1 MRSFRRRGIWDRF
14 AAPGLFYL
22 GLGAGSVLGCGSETP
37 VNDAP
42 VAAADSAAVD
52 EDSNVLIDVLD
63 NDSDAED
70 GKPVLD
76 SIVSEPVNGSYKNRA

>member
-14 AAPGLFYL
+14 VAPGLFYL

-37 VNDAP
+37 VNNAP